1 MFRSKTFRDIPGEEP
16 LFEIRPS
23 FVILIVYEIEVM
35 FGIAALM
42 LMFYF
47 SSLALFWFYLIIGA
61 VGIFTALVVFLNWY
75 FTIYRMTNKRVENH
89 VGVFGSK
96 EEEISLDDVQAV
108 DVEQTFWGSIFGYG
122 TILIKAAGEKREVD
136 FVNIAKPKLVAN
148 RIEDLAMPRSRK
160 TSLKSN
166 G

>member
-1 MFRSKTFRDIPGEEP
+1 MVESKKLRDIPGEEV

-23 FVILIVYEIEVM
+23 FVVLAGYEIAIIIA
-35 FGIAALM
+35 IAALM

-47 SSLALFWFYLIIGA
+47 SSIAHFWFYLIVGA
-61 VGIFTALVVFLNWY
+61 VGVFVALVIFLNWY
-75 FTIYRMTNKRVENH
+75 FTIYRMTNKRVENR
-89 VGVFGSK
+89 VGVFGSR

-108 DVEQTFWGSIFGYG
+108 DVEQTFWGSIFGFG
-122 TILIKAAGEKREVD
+122 TVLIKAAGEKREVD
-136 FVNIAKPKLVAN
+136 FANIAKPKLVAN
-148 RIEDLAMPRSRK
+148 RVEDLAMPRGRK